1 MQTAWTNEKFAPDLL
16 PHQTDIVDLMLD
28 QIVHMEQNLSQLG
41 RNDFRL
47 IAHRMELARIKYI
60 ISSYLRSRLVK
71 IEQFAAAILADE
83 EKRSP
88 DERRLSAEE
97 RQFADAYVANVSGH
111 FRHIALRH
119 MPLNLQE
126 TEAAQVVRPNVRE
139 HVFLKAIVSV
149 SSVVVGRDDEEVD
162 LVAGSRHI
170 MPYNLAA
177 ELVLDGRVQLI

>member
-1 MQTAWTNEKFAPDLL
+1 
-16 PHQTDIVDLMLD
+16 MLG
-28 QIVHMEQNLSQLG
+28 QIVHMEQNLAQLH

-60 ISSYLRSRLVK
+60 VSSYLRARLVK
-71 IEQFAAAILADE
+71 IERYTSDILAADD
-83 EKRSP
+83 RRLP
-88 DERRLSAEE
+88 AERLLSAEE
-97 RQFADAYVANVSGH
+97 RQFADAYAGNVAGH
-111 FRHIALRH
+111 FKHIALRH

-126 TEAAQVVRPNVRE
+126 PSPAEVVRPNVRE
-139 HVFLKAIVSV
+139 HVFLRANVSV

>member
-1 MQTAWTNEKFAPDLL
+1 
-16 PHQTDIVDLMLD
+16 MLG
-28 QIVHMEQNLSQLG
+28 QIMHMEQNLAQLH

-60 ISSYLRSRLVK
+60 VSSYLRARLVK
-71 IEQFAAAILADE
+71 IERYTSDILAADD
-83 EKRSP
+83 RRLP
-88 DERRLSAEE
+88 AERLLSAEE
-97 RQFADAYVANVSGH
+97 RQFADAYAGNVAGH
-111 FRHIALRH
+111 FKHIALRH

-126 TEAAQVVRPNVRE
+126 PSPAEVVRPNVRE
-139 HVFLKAIVSV
+139 HVFLRANVSV